1 MSSLPVILIGT
12 RKSPLALAQ
21 AEEVSRRLCAAHPG
35 LVTDIVTFTTSG
47 DKFLDKPLADI
58 GGKGLFTK
66 EIEDALLIG
75 DIHIAVHSMKDMPT
89 VLPEGLTIG
98 AMLEREDPRD
108 VLMGQGFTSLA
119 DLPRGATLGT
129 SSLRRAAQMKMKRPD
144 VQIVPLRGNVQ
155 TRINKLLTGEIQA
168 TMLAKA
174 GLNRLG
180 MHDVAGVVLPVE
192 QFLPAIAQGAVGI
205 ECRENDAQ
213 IRDLLASVAHN
224 TTEITVN
231 CERAF
236 LRALDGSCRTPIA
249 GYATLDRGQ
258 VKLRGLIAKPDG
270 TKHHVIEYT
279 DSAADADE
287 MGYRAGKEL
296 LGIAG
301 KDFLSGCN

>member
-1 MSSLPVILIGT
+1 MPSLPVILIGT

-47 DKFLDKPLADI
+47 DKFTDRPLADI

-108 VLMGQGFTSLA
+108 VLMGEGFTSLD
-119 DLPRGATLGT
+119 DLPKGAILGT
-129 SSLRRAAQMKMKRPD
+129 SSLRRMALMKMKRPD
-144 VQIVPLRGNVQ
+144 VQVVPLRGNVQ

-168 TMLAKA
+168 TLLAKA

-180 MHDVAGVVLPVE
+180 LHDVAGAVLPIE
-192 QFLPAIAQGAVGI
+192 QFLPAIAQGAIGI
-205 ECRENDAQ
+205 ECREHDAD
-213 IRDLLASVAHN
+213 IRALIAKIGHN
-224 TTEITVN
+224 ATEITVN
-231 CERAF
+231 CERSF

-249 GYATLDRGQ
+249 GYATLDKGQ

-270 TKHHVIEYT
+270 TKHHAIEYT
-279 DSAADADE
+279 GSAAASEE
-287 MGYRAGKEL
+287 MGFRAGKEL

-301 KDFLSGCN
+301 KDFLSGCI